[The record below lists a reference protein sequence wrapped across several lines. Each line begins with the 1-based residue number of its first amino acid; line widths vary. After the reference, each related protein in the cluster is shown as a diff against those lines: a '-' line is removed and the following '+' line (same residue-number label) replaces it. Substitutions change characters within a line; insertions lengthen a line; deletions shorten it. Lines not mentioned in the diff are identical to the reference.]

1 LSNDSSAATVR
12 TPSGEILV
20 PFATDPVPSLV
31 ELTVHIIPRPPD
43 ALNRRLPPAN
53 TDDKL
58 FSDLIDKPKSD
69 PNNVRHPVATR
80 TNITKR
86 KNNPEYFFIFFIIL

>member
-1 LSNDSSAATVR
+1 M
-12 TPSGEILV
+12 
-20 PFATDPVPSLV
+20 PSLV
-31 ELTVHIIPRPPD
+31 ELTVQIIPRPPPD
-43 ALNRRLPPAN
+43 TLNRRVPPAN

-58 FSDLIDKPKSD
+58 FSDLMDKPKSD
-69 PNNVRHPVATR
+69 LNNVWHPVVTR